1 MARESVGDSQGKRG
15 TNQFMRQGHTA
26 GEYGNDPNVE
36 PMGVA
41 NKAPRELK
49 P

>member
-1 MARESVGDSQGKRG
+1 MARESVGDDMAKRG

-26 GEYGNDPNVE
+26 HIYGNQPSTDAKGSITSSP
-36 PMGVA
+36 
-41 NKAPRELK
+41 KDLK

>member
-1 MARESVGDSQGKRG
+1 MPSGNNVRKS

-26 GEYGNDPNVE
+26 NEYGNDPQVE
-36 PMGVA
+36 AKGKA
-41 NKAPRELK
+41 SKAPREIK